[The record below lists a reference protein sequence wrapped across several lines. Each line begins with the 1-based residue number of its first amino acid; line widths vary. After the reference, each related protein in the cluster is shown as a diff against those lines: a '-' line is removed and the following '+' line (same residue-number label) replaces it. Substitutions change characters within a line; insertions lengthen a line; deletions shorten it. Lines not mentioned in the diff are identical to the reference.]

1 MDPAPEPA
9 PTLDPDVSV
18 DMVLGSDEILRGL
31 KHYRRIAKQDLLR
44 ADATEDPDASRRHA
58 EARRE
63 VYADLATLASTHP
76 PETVAKAALARYAD
90 LPFVTGSAAHEHVD
104 VKGAENALEN
114 FFLMIGL
121 APKVRR
127 EVRSRRP
134 SKADADSGA

>member
-1 MDPAPEPA
+1 MDPARDPT
-9 PTLDPDVSV
+9 PTLDPDVTV
-18 DMVLGSDEILRGL
+18 DMVLGSDDILRGL

-44 ADATEDPDASRRHA
+44 ADATEDPDAFRRHA

-63 VYADLATLASTHP
+63 VYAELADLASAHP
-76 PETVAKAALARYAD
+76 PEAVAKAALARYAA
-90 LPFVTGSAAHEHVD
+90 LPFVTGSEAHEHVA

-134 SKADADSGA
+134 STPPSDADA